1 MLFLL
6 LHFANPSWGQMKD
19 SIQSITLNYSL
30 GYNEETKQD
39 QVMPLDFV
47 FFDEH
52 VQTMYYEIELFRINI
67 KDTLPFVFIEIKKTS
82 LMQFKLKPLYTQK
95 ISLSSFKNHL
105 YLDSIQFNKHPL
117 ASGNYD
123 FIVYF
128 MNDSSK
134 VLHSLK
140 QKFQV
145 FNPEKKQIQDE
156 YVMEISGSEVV
167 DINKTF
173 VSKYDIGQ
181 LQKNISAL
189 KPLAQGAE
197 VKVIKQIV
205 TLDDLS
211 FLRQFMYNFW
221 YNRFPANPEQGW
233 KEYADKLNVVAK
245 KYGTA
250 TEPGYLTD
258 RGRIYLSYGV
268 PDKEEKVQNERNAAP
283 YEIWFYYNANNMSN
297 VKFLFFQP
305 GIIGSQMVLLH
316 SNVESEIINPYWTDQ
331 LFSDPADVHNKL
343 THRAFEYFK

>member
-1 MLFLL
+1 M
-6 LHFANPSWGQMKD
+6 LHFETSLCGQHRD
-19 SIQSITLNYSL
+19 SIQAISLNSSWTF
-30 GYNEETKQD
+30 NEELKQM
-39 QVMPLDFV
+39 QVVPLDFV
-47 FFDEH
+47 FFDEQ
-52 VQTMYYEIELFRINI
+52 VQTIYYQLSLFRPSI

-82 LMQFKLKPLYTQK
+82 NMQFKLKPLFTQK
-95 ISLSSFKNHL
+95 ISLSAFKQNL
-105 YLDSIQFNKHPL
+105 YIDSLQLDKHPL

-123 FIVYF
+123 FIVYL

-145 FNPEKKQIQDE
+145 FNPEKKQAKDE
-156 YVMEISGSEVV
+156 FIEDITGSEIV

-173 VSKYDIGQ
+173 VGKYDIVQ
-181 LQKNISAL
+181 LQKNINAL

-197 VKVIKQIV
+197 IKVIKQISS
-205 TLDDLS
+205 LEDLT

-233 KEYADKLNVVAK
+233 KEYADKLNLVASR
-245 KYGTA
+245 YGTA

-258 RGRIYLSYGV
+258 RGRIYLVYGA
-268 PDKEEKVQNERNAAP
+268 PDKEEKVHNEKNAAP
-283 YEIWFYYNANNMSN
+283 YEIWFYYNANQMSN